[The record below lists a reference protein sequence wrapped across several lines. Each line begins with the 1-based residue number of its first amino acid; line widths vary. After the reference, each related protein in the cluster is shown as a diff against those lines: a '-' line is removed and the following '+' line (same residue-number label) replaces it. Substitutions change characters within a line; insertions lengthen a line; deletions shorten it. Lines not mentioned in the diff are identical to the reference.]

1 MNATQGPSELLRGTV
16 TLLFT
21 DLEASTELLRAE
33 GAEQYS
39 SILDEHHELL
49 RRAVAEGGGREVDSR
64 GEELFAVFARAID
77 AVGAAIGV
85 EREHEHVDWPGGV
98 SVRVRIGIHTGNPV
112 VHDEAYLGLDV
123 HRAARICAAAHGGQI
138 LISQPT
144 ADLLGDVAGMST
156 KDLGPYELKGLGEPE
171 HIFQV
176 VAPELRTQF
185 PKLNAA
191 SAEQGRFVAEDRGT
205 LGRAARAAAAGPPVR
220 HRSRLRLGRN
230 RALNNYGELA
240 WEARRL
246 IPFASAETRSLL
258 ATLATE
264 LFDAARLA
272 GDADRFVRAVDHKK
286 LDRLLKD
293 YREMAAVSKRAK
305 HEADVLAVRIGL
317 VETIEEQRLGLDSL
331 RKDVAEALDRVAGDG
346 GGAEAESV
354 STELRGRLRGLGTL
368 LDQARSET
376 GTLGV
381 KLKRTRHH
389 GVFKHGQ
396 TYVVPE
402 SDELGIESHREFG
415 SLHEASE
422 YRKMLDL
429 QTRGKKKLAGA
440 PHDYGDAYQ
449 GYMPQRDDRP

>member
-77 AVGAAIGV
+77 AVGAAIAV

-205 LGRAARAAAAGPPVR
+205 LGRVVGQPPPVR
-220 HRSRLRLGRN
+220 RSGTA
-230 RALNNYGELA
+230 RACVSAVTG
-240 WEARRL
+240 
-246 IPFASAETRSLL
+246 PSTTTASS
-258 ATLATE
+258 
-264 LFDAARLA
+264 
-272 GDADRFVRAVDHKK
+272 
-286 LDRLLKD
+286 
-293 YREMAAVSKRAK
+293 
-305 HEADVLAVRIGL
+305 
-317 VETIEEQRLGLDSL
+317 
-331 RKDVAEALDRVAGDG
+331 
-346 GGAEAESV
+346 
-354 STELRGRLRGLGTL
+354 RGRLA
-368 LDQARSET
+368 D
-376 GTLGV
+376 
-381 KLKRTRHH
+381 
-389 GVFKHGQ
+389 
-396 TYVVPE
+396 
-402 SDELGIESHREFG
+402 
-415 SLHEASE
+415 
-422 YRKMLDL
+422 
-429 QTRGKKKLAGA
+429 
-440 PHDYGDAYQ
+440 
-449 GYMPQRDDRP
+449 

>member
-246 IPFASAETRSLL
+246 IPFASAETGSLL

-317 VETIEEQRLGLDSL
+317 VETMEEQRLGLDSL